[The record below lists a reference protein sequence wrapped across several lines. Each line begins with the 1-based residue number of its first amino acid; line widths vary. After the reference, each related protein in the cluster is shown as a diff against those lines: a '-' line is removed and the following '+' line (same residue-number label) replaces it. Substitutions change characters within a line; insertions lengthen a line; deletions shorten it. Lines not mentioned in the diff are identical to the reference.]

1 MDFRMIQ
8 EAQER
13 FGGPFAM
20 TAILQKRVREL
31 VQGSR
36 PLIETDKTRP
46 IDIALEEL
54 LKNRLTLEAAPDD
67 ERMPEAPSDIFG
79 VDG

>member
-1 MDFRMIQ
+1 MDFSKIQ
-8 EAQER
+8 KAQER

-20 TAILQKRVREL
+20 TSILQKRVREL

-36 PLIETDKTRP
+36 PMIETDKTRP

-54 LKNRLTLEAAPDD
+54 LANCLTLEPTTDG
-67 ERMPEAPSDIFG
+67 ERPEAPTDIYG
-79 VDG
+79 GDG

>member
-1 MDFRMIQ
+1 MDFHKIQ

-20 TAILQKRVREL
+20 TSILQKRVREL
-31 VQGSR
+31 VQGSK
-36 PLIETDKTRP
+36 PLIETDKVRP

-54 LKNRLTLEAAPDD
+54 LANRLALEKIEEEGMPDAPGD
-67 ERMPEAPSDIFG
+67 AFG
-79 VDG
+79 ND

>member
-1 MDFRMIQ
+1 MEFRKLQ

-36 PLIETDKTRP
+36 PLVETRATRP
-46 IDIALEEL
+46 IDIALDEL
-54 LKNRLTLEAAPDD
+54 LEGALTLEHEDDSSDSFAP
-67 ERMPEAPSDIFG
+67 EDIFTTES
-79 VDG
+79 

>member
-1 MDFRMIQ
+1 MDFRKIQ

-20 TAILQKRVREL
+20 TSILQKRVREL

-36 PLIETDKTRP
+36 PLVEIRSVRP

-54 LKNRLTLEAAPDD
+54 LHGCLTLEHDEAEIKAP
-67 ERMPEAPSDIFG
+67 EDIFTTEM
-79 VDG
+79 

>member
-1 MDFRMIQ
+1 MDFRKIQ

-20 TAILQKRVREL
+20 TSILQKRVREL
-31 VQGSR
+31 VQGAR
-36 PLIETDKTRP
+36 PLVESDKTRP

-54 LKNRLTLEAAPDD
+54 LANRLTPEPHT
-67 ERMPEAPSDIFG
+67 EAPVPQARKDIFG
-79 VDG
+79 GEA

>member
-1 MDFRMIQ
+1 MDFRKIQ

-20 TAILQKRVREL
+20 TSILQKRVREL
-31 VQGSR
+31 VQGAR

-46 IDIALEEL
+46 IDIALDEL
-54 LKNRLTLEAAPDD
+54 LANCLTLEHIEDDGLPQAPH
-67 ERMPEAPSDIFG
+67 DIFG
-79 VDG
+79 AEI

>member
-1 MDFRMIQ
+1 MDFRKIQ

-36 PLIETDKTRP
+36 PLVDTDKTRP
-46 IDIALEEL
+46 MDIALEEL
-54 LKNRLTLEAAPDD
+54 VANRLSLEPREEPGA
-67 ERMPEAPSDIFG
+67 PEAPTDIFG
-79 VDG
+79 GDV

>member
-1 MDFRMIQ
+1 MDFRKIQ

-20 TAILQKRVREL
+20 TSILQKRVREL
-31 VQGSR
+31 VQGAR
-36 PLIETDKTRP
+36 PLVDTDKTRP

-54 LKNRLTLEAAPDD
+54 LANRLTLEPSEEGLPQAP
-67 ERMPEAPSDIFG
+67 RDIFG
-79 VDG
+79 GEA

>member
-1 MDFRMIQ
+1 MEFRKIQ

-31 VQGSR
+31 VQGAR
-36 PLIETDKTRP
+36 PVVETSKTRP

-54 LKNRLTLEAAPDD
+54 LDNRLALEYYNEPDTSSAP
-67 ERMPEAPSDIFG
+67 EDIFG
-79 VDG
+79 GE